1 MQYFLQWRNCT
12 LPLYV
17 KAQITRVHEKINQTY
32 YQQCTFRP
40 FCFVSCADAFL
51 SITSTRNYPPKIVK
65 RQMWDA
71 LQRWS
76 KEELMKVHKA
86 TFLWPDKSK
95 NCIFRVKRKWISATD
110 WEEPSAGRTGKVWS
124 VCVRVQWF
132 KKQFPNTSWGHNIFV
147 NAFVLQL
154 DVDYSDSCE

>member
-17 KAQITRVHEKINQTY
+17 KAQITQVHEKINQTY

-65 RQMWDA
+65 RDVRCTAA
-71 LQRWS
+71 L
-76 KEELMKVHKA
+76 
-86 TFLWPDKSK
+86 
-95 NCIFRVKRKWISATD
+95 
-110 WEEPSAGRTGKVWS
+110 
-124 VCVRVQWF
+124 
-132 KKQFPNTSWGHNIFV
+132 
-147 NAFVLQL
+147 
-154 DVDYSDSCE
+154 